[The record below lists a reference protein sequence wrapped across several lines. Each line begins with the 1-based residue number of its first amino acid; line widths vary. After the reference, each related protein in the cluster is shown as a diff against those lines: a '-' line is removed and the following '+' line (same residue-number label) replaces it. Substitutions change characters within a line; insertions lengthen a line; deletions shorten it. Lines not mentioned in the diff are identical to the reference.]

1 MATQSVTGA
10 SKPVYPNAKFP
21 DEVDP
26 TDRPAIYASI
36 AKGGCL
42 EPVFADGECIAFSKD
57 EPFEAGDYVGFC
69 LVPDAVQPDEPPNR
83 VKRLRSI
90 MPGVTFPYCPA
101 PGSELMP
108 LVELEQHNPPRVL
121 RVPADRIL
129 AMHKVI
135 GTAKTMGDGTARL
148 VPLEPERL
156 DRLEFVLIERLR
168 W

>member
-1 MATQSVTGA
+1 MATQPVSGA
-10 SKPVYPNAKFP
+10 NKPVYPNAKFP
-21 DEVDP
+21 NEVDP
-26 TDRPAIYASI
+26 SERPAIYASV

-57 EPFEAGDYVGFC
+57 DDIQPGDYVGIC

-90 MPGVTFPYCPA
+90 MPGLTFPYRAA
-101 PGSELMP
+101 PGSDLMP
-108 LVELEQHNPPRVL
+108 LVELEQHNPPLVL

-135 GTAKTMGDGTARL
+135 GTARTIGDGTARL

-156 DRLEFVLIERLR
+156 DRLEYVLVECVR
-168 W
+168 

>member
-1 MATQSVTGA
+1 MATHPVTGEV
-10 SKPVYPNAKFP
+10 KPVYPNAKFP

-26 TDRPAIYASI
+26 SERPAIYASI
-36 AKGGCL
+36 AKGKCL
-42 EPVFADGECIAFSKD
+42 EPVFADGECIAFSKVED
-57 EPFEAGDYVGFC
+57 IQPGDYVGIC
-69 LVPDAVQPDEPPNR
+69 LVPDAIQPGEPPNR

-90 MPGVTFPYCPA
+90 MPGMMFPYHA
-101 PGSELMP
+101 AQGSELMP

-148 VPLEPERL
+148 VPLEAERL
-156 DRLEFVLIERLR
+156 ERLEYVLIDCVRL
-168 W
+168 

>member
-1 MATQSVTGA
+1 MATQPVTGVN
-10 SKPVYPNAKFP
+10 KTVYPNAKFP

-26 TDRPAIYASI
+26 SERPTIYASI
-36 AKGGCL
+36 AKGRCL
-42 EPVFADGECIAFSKD
+42 EPVFADGECIAFSKAAD
-57 EPFEAGDYVGFC
+57 FQPGDYVGIC
-69 LVPDAVQPDEPPNR
+69 LVPDAVYSDEPPNR

-90 MPGVTFPYCPA
+90 MPGLTFPYPA
-101 PGSELMP
+101 ALGGELMP

-135 GTAKTMGDGTARL
+135 GTAETMGDGTARL

-156 DRLEFVLIERLR
+156 DRLEYVLVECVR
-168 W
+168 